1 MPPENAGSTRII
13 TYAEAL
19 NEALAEEMERD
30 PDIFLVGED
39 IGIHG
44 GAFKVT
50 NGLLERFGSKRVRDA
65 PISEEAFVGAA
76 IGAAMVG
83 VRPVVEVMYI
93 DFITLAL
100 DAIINQAAK
109 TRYMFGGA
117 VSVPLVIRTQGGAGR
132 GNAGQHSQS
141 LEALF
146 YHIPGLK
153 VCMPSSPADAKGLLK
168 AAIRDN
174 NPVIFIEHKLLY
186 FQKGP
191 VPSGEYL
198 IDLGKA
204 DVKRSG
210 SDVTIIATSN
220 MVPLSLE
227 CAEDLARQG
236 IECEVVDPRT
246 LVPMDLET
254 MAKSIQKTHRAV
266 IVQEAA
272 RQGGVASDLVA
283 ELTERVFDYLDAPII
298 RVTGL
303 DGIVPYTTNLEQEFI
318 PNKAK
323 VMGAVQGLI

>member
-1 MPPENAGSTRII
+1 MHPDFAESTRNL

-30 PDIFLVGED
+30 PDVFLIGED

-50 NGLLERFGSKRVRDA
+50 NGLLERFGDKRVVDA

-83 VRPVVEVMYI
+83 ARPVAEVMYI

-117 VSVPLVIRTQGGAGR
+117 VSIPLVIRTQGGAGR

-153 VCMPSSPADAKGLLK
+153 ICMPSSPADAKGLLK
-168 AAIRDN
+168 SAIRDN

-191 VPSGEYL
+191 VPDGEYL
-198 IDLGKA
+198 IDLGLA
-204 DVKRSG
+204 DVKRLG
-210 SDVTIIATSN
+210 SDITIVATSN
-220 MVPLSLE
+220 MVPLALE
-227 CAEDLARQG
+227 CAKDLEQQG
-236 IECEVVDPRT
+236 IECEVIDPRT
-246 LVPMDLET
+246 LVPLDFDAIVT
-254 MAKSIQKTHRAV
+254 SIEKTHKAV
-266 IVQEAA
+266 IIQEAV
-272 RQGGVASDLVA
+272 RRGGVASDLVA
-283 ELTERVFDYLDAPII
+283 ELTERAFDYLDAPIV
-298 RVTGL
+298 RVTGVN
-303 DGIVPYTTNLEQEFI
+303 GIVPYATNLEQIFI
-318 PNKAK
+318 PNKQT
-323 VMGAVQGLI
+323 VINAVRQLF